1 MESLNHYS
9 RLRCLRG
16 FQNSGQIL
24 NVRNKGVRKTRRVHF
39 RCYSVC
45 HILSKVSRRENA
57 ALASTAPG
65 SCLTLCLCATL
76 SILCHILLQYNSAT
90 LSNTSNTFPTLC
102 YTLWLCATLSIPCHI
117 LLLYNPATLASHFG
131 FVQLLW
137 SGINSGRRDG
147 AS

>member
-24 NVRNKGVRKTRRVHF
+24 NVRNRGVRKTRRVHF
-39 RCYSVC
+39 RCYSVFKMSQLLSNESQKLSQVC
-45 HILSKVSRRENA
+45 HILTKVSQRENA

-76 SILCHILLQYNSAT
+76 SILPAT
-90 LSNTSNTFPTLC
+90 FCFSTTPQHCPTLR
-102 YTLWLCATLSIPCHI
+102 TLFQHFAT
-117 LLLYNPATLASHFG
+117 HFG
-131 FVQLLW
+131 FVRPFQYPATFCSVQPCNTRFTL
-137 SGINSGRRDG
+137 
-147 AS
+147 

>member
-24 NVRNKGVRKTRRVHF
+24 NVENKRVRNTRRSHF
-39 RCYSVC
+39 RCYSVFKMSQLLSNESQKLSKVC
-45 HILSKVSRRENA
+45 HILSKVSQRENV

-65 SCLTLCLCATL
+65 SCFLCGTL
-76 SILCHILLQYNSAT
+76 SILCHILLQYNS
-90 LSNTSNTFPTLC
+90 
-102 YTLWLCATLSIPCHI
+102 
-117 LLLYNPATLASHFG
+117 ATLASHFG

>member
-39 RCYSVC
+39 RCYSVFKMSQLLSNESQKLSQVC
-45 HILSKVSRRENA
+45 HILTKVSQRENA

-65 SCLTLCLCATL
+65 SCLTLWLCATL
-76 SILCHILLQYNSAT
+76 SLLCHILLQYNSAT
-90 LSNTSNTFPTLC
+90 LT
-102 YTLWLCATLSIPCHI
+102 
-117 LLLYNPATLASHFG
+117 SHFG
-131 FVQLLW
+131 FVQLLS